1 MNNIHGSVLRKED
14 VYVFSHMLREDFQQL
29 ETKNT
34 KLSTGSWF
42 GMKPF
47 RQNKVDLMTGQHQE

>member
-1 MNNIHGSVLRKED
+1 MYTK
-14 VYVFSHMLREDFQQL
+14 VYLENVYAFGHMLREDFQQL
-29 ETKNT
+29 ETQNT

-47 RQNKVDLMTGQHQE
+47 RKNKVDKVVGVR